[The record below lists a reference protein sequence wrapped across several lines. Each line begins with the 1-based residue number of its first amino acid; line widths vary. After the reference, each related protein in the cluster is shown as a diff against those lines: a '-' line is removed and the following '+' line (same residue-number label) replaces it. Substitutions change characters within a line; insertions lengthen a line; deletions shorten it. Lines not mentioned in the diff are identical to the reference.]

1 MTKKKFMFALA
12 ATVAIKTMKNLFCVL
27 AATAL
32 LCGCSGMFEANNRAV
47 AQLSQ
52 QMSPEWLKANIVIG
66 KTTPQEV
73 LGFFGKPMLKNAS
86 SGTGMVAAFMPD
98 EMWTYSVRF
107 SSTASP
113 DRETKTIVFSFKN
126 GTVSNYNVSSMSF

>member
-1 MTKKKFMFALA
+1 MKNTVCLLA
-12 ATVAIKTMKNLFCVL
+12 AAV
-27 AATAL
+27 L
-32 LCGCSGMFEANNRAV
+32 LCGCAGMFEANNRAV

-66 KTTPQEV
+66 KTTPAEV
-73 LGFFGKPMLKNAS
+73 LNFFGKPMIKNAS
-86 SGTGMVAAFMPD
+86 AGSGFGAAFMPD

-107 SSTASP
+107 SSTVSP